1 MGEQTSRVKTEIGN
15 ARENMLKFFRE
26 IVAIP
31 SMDGEI
37 GEVGKRVAS
46 EMEALGFQGVRFDK
60 MGNIMGHVGSLS
72 LIHI

>member
-15 ARENMLKFFRE
+15 ARENMLQFFRE

-46 EMEALGFQGVRFDK
+46 EMETLGF
-60 MGNIMGHVGSLS
+60 
-72 LIHI
+72 